1 VSRLSKLGVSA
12 VLVVAVVL
20 LMILVVGSTGGAA
33 AAPAKKARASA
44 PLTAAATGPRGPRG
58 PAGPRGPR
66 GFKGSAGQAGPAGP
80 AGQAGPAGP
89 SEAFVQATSAIL
101 TFVRG
106 GASTTVTLTVP
117 AAGSYVITAKAIV
130 AAAQDTGGTVVCSL
144 LAGTGGAADS
154 DATVI
159 TLFPK
164 NIGEVTLEVAHTF
177 SDAGTATFS
186 CSTPDSVSPMQVGQA
201 KVIAIH
207 VGKITNE

>member
-1 VSRLSKLGVSA
+1 MTRLSKLGVSA
-12 VLVVAVVL
+12 VLLLAVSL
-20 LMILVVGSTGGAA
+20 LTILVVGSTGGAA
-33 AAPAKKARASA
+33 AARAKTARASVQ
-44 PLTAAATGPRGPRG
+44 PLTAAATGPHGPR
-58 PAGPRGPR
+58 GPRGPR
-66 GFKGSAGQAGPAGP
+66 GFKGSAGPAGP
-80 AGQAGPAGP
+80 AGAAGAAGAAGP

-106 GASTTVTLTVP
+106 GPSTTVTLTVP

-144 LAGTGGAADS
+144 LAGTADS